1 MKFRAT
7 PREKERI
14 EKLAK
19 ALGISMSKLIL
30 VAVLEAPPA
39 SVTRLDP
46 ETERQFAK
54 IGNNINQIAR
64 VCNYR
69 AKAGQSIDV
78 LRLNL
83 LLKQILEEVK
93 AICSSR

>member
-46 ETERQFAK
+46 ETERQFAE
-54 IGNNINQIAR
+54 IGNNINQITTSFATTTQ
-64 VCNYR
+64 
-69 AKAGQSIDV
+69 AKLSIGFKSTITP
-78 LRLNL
+78 LTTTLQKFHYL
-83 LLKQILEEVK
+83 T
-93 AICSSR
+93 